1 MTTEANLAEATPTDT
16 KPNQPGQADREVA
29 ASDIASR
36 RILRMALG
44 TALSLWFSQVA
55 AWPMSFLAPVFTLV
69 LLSLPLPP
77 PGLKSGVTFVLALVS
92 PLILGALTLLP
103 FLEHLRPAGVS
114 LIALALFYSFYFTA
128 RGGSPA
134 MGTFMTMGLTL
145 VVTIGSVSI
154 DMIFPLAQ
162 GLALGAIF
170 GLAFVWIAHT
180 LLPDLVAGPAG
191 PANAP
196 APPKPDLRAARRKA
210 LRAMLITYPITL
222 LFLFS
227 SASTSYTAVM
237 IKVASMGQQASVDNS
252 REMGRSMMESTLWG
266 GVGAIIAWQIL
277 SIWPSLLMYTLL
289 IGLAGLLFGPRIFQG
304 ATMHP
309 KFSMWSYAFTTMI
322 IVLAP
327 AVLDSQG
334 GSAAGGAFYSRL
346 FLFVVIAVY
355 GSVAVAVF
363 DAFWPAKDPAES
375 AK

>member
-1 MTTEANLAEATPTDT
+1 MANVVSRARVY
-16 KPNQPGQADREVA
+16 PGA
-29 ASDIASR
+29 AGFTRSASR
-36 RILRMALG
+36 LKRRRKVCFG
-44 TALSLWFSQVA
+44 T
-55 AWPMSFLAPVFTLV
+55 
-69 LLSLPLPP
+69 
-77 PGLKSGVTFVLALVS
+77 GS
-92 PLILGALTLLP
+92 PLLLGALTLLP
-103 FLEHLRPAGVS
+103 FLENLRSVGILLV
-114 LIALALFYSFYFTA
+114 ALALFYSFYYTT
-128 RGGSPA
+128 RGGAPV
-134 MGTFMTMGLTL
+134 MGTFMTVGLTL

-162 GLALGAIF
+162 GLALGALF
-170 GLAFVWIAHT
+170 GLTFVWVAHT
-180 LLPDLVAGPAG
+180 LLPDLTAGPAA

-196 APPKPDLRAARRKA
+196 VPPKPDLRVARRKA
-210 LRAMLITYPITL
+210 LRAMLITFPITL

-237 IKVASMGQQASVDNS
+237 IKVASMGQQASADSS
-252 REMGRSMMESTLWG
+252 REMGRSMLESTLWG
-266 GVGAIIAWQIL
+266 GIGAIIAWQIL

-304 ATMHP
+304 AAMHP
-309 KFSMWSYAFTTMI
+309 KFSMWSYAYLTMI

-363 DAFWPAKDPAES
+363 DAFWPSTSGQDCPEPDSDQDTES
-375 AK
+375 SPEPGK